1 MTPFTEEELTE
12 LALGADPDPEIP
24 AGSVPFDLGGN
35 AGLLPSWYMP
45 APVRADG
52 WRGRVIGIVILLVLG
67 INVLGLCV
75 TYGFP
80 EIGFH
85 EMGFNF
91 P

>member
-24 AGSVPFDLGGN
+24 TGAVPFDLGR
-35 AGLLPSWYMP
+35 ADGLLPSWYMP

-85 EMGFNF
+85 L

>member
-1 MTPFTEEELTE
+1 MTPFTDEELTE

-24 AGSVPFDLGGN
+24 AGAVPFDFGRSD
-35 AGLLPSWYMP
+35 GLLPSWYMP

-85 EMGFNF
+85 L